1 MMDIAEVCRRV
12 CDETEF
18 VAIVT
23 NGPEGPHL
31 VGNWG
36 DYMRSLNSS
45 PDTRIVLPAGR
56 YQQTE
61 RNLAKDDR
69 IQLLVASRKVQ
80 GTHGSGQG
88 CVIAGRGKVV
98 TTGQLAEQAKQK
110 FRWARGALVIEV
122 EKITTQL

>member
-12 CDETEF
+12 CEETEF

-23 NGPEGPHL
+23 NGPDGPHL

-36 DYMRSLNSS
+36 DYMRTLGSS
-45 PDTRIVLPAGR
+45 DTKILLPAGR

-61 RNLAKDDR
+61 RNLASDDR

-80 GTHGSGQG
+80 GTHGPGQG
-88 CVIAGRGKVV
+88 CAIAGRGKIE
-98 TTGQLAEQAKQK
+98 TTGELVERVRQK
-110 FRWARGALVIEV
+110 FRWARGALIIEV
-122 EKITTQL
+122 SDIKTQL